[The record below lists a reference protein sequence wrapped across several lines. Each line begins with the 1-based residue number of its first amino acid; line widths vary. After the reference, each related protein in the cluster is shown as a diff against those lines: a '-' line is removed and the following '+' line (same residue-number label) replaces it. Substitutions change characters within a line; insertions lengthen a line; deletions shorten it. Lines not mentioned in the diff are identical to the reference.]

1 MSNEIK
7 ILIVEDDPA
16 AARLIKGMLASS
28 PAPLFTTQ
36 NAPALLI
43 ALEMA
48 ASSPPDLIILDLDL
62 PDATGLTG
70 LERIQE
76 VMPDIPILILTGH
89 EEDALAVGALQRGA
103 EDFLIKGNIQREG
116 LTRSI
121 RYAIER
127 HRGLREMARLTK
139 QLQAANVNLERLA
152 IIDPLTELL
161 NRRGLQ
167 QALSRENE
175 RLQRDATELL
185 ALLVDIDDFKGI
197 NELLGHS
204 VGDIAL
210 REITRKLRD
219 SVRGVDSVGR
229 LGGDEFLLLLPKAR
243 ASDATRI
250 AERLRLKISTTSMQ
264 ASTGAMKVTASIGAM
279 MLSADLRS
287 IDEVLTHMQGILHRS
302 KEEGKNRVSYGG
314 DTFDDTQRRHKT
326 QVDMC
331 TSLARG
337 DKLVT
342 VRQAIFRLA
351 DEQIVGYEFLSRY
364 FAGTLEMPDTFFR
377 ICSERNT
384 VSLVDHHCLKKAL
397 EVCARMPDEG
407 RFHVNLFPSTIIGIP
422 TQHLLDEFPAVIPL
436 NCFCIEISEQ
446 QLLGEP
452 SYLIEPVRALQ
463 KAGIKIAIDD
473 VGYGNSCV
481 ESLVLLE
488 PDIIKIDKR
497 CVIGVANDPIRIRH
511 LERYVGMARQLGA
524 EVIAEGIETKEELEI
539 LKNIGVE
546 YGQGFLWGMPA

>member
-1 MSNEIK
+1 VSNEIK